1 MDALNEAIKR
11 YGVPSIFNTSQGRH
25 FTNDGFTDILKKK
38 KVEINMNGKER
49 ALDHI
54 FVEKFFRSLK
64 CEKIFLSTYSIM
76 KNIKIT
82 TKDYIKF
89 YNTKR
94 LYQRLDYFTPI

>member
-54 FVEKFFRSLK
+54 FVEKFFRYLK